1 MMLKEGIYLNDNF
14 KLLFMVFIFHFSK
27 MVFTAVDR
35 YITVSGVSWLG
46 WYMKR
51 KLEEATKDVNKA
63 QHETLI
69 ERINEN
75 KDTEYGKRFMFDQIK
90 DRHDFVKFHPLTR

>member
-1 MMLKEGIYLNDNF
+1 
-14 KLLFMVFIFHFSK
+14 MVFSAI
-27 MVFTAVDR
+27 DR

-51 KLEEATKDVNKA
+51 KLEDSSRDVQKA
-63 QHETLI
+63 QHETLMD
-69 ERINEN
+69 RINEN

-90 DRHDFVKFHPLTR
+90 DRNDFVKLHPLTRYAIIFIV